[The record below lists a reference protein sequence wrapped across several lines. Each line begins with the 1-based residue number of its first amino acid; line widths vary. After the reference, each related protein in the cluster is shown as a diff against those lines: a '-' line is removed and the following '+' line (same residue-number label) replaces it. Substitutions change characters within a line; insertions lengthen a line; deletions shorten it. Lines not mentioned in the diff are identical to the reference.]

1 MSQSELF
8 FSLLRISAAQALR
21 AAGLTSAKP
30 SVLDACADILARYLM
45 LLGTTT
51 SKFAESAGRIQ
62 AELVDVRVAIEHV
75 GLVLPLNIFD
85 DPCDNDTR
93 GIDNL
98 VDWFRGPQAA
108 EMRRVAGYPGTS
120 LAGSQSGEVRAGVN
134 NEEWLAGEL

>member
-1 MSQSELF
+1 
-8 FSLLRISAAQALR
+8 
-21 AAGLTSAKP
+21 
-30 SVLDACADILARYLM
+30 M

-62 AELVDVRVAIEHV
+62 AELDDVRVAIEHV
-75 GLVLPLNIFD
+75 GLVLPLDIFD
-85 DPCDNDTR
+85 DPYDNDTR

-108 EMRRVAGYPGTS
+108 EMRRIAGYPGTS
-120 LAGSQSGEVRAGVN
+120 LVGSQSGEVRTGAN